1 MESPANDA
9 HAVRMSI
16 VLCGVDDTEAG
27 TTVMTA
33 AKAAAERAGTPLV
46 LTHVSTSHWGA
57 NVPAFHADAGATE
70 RVVEHGPPAQRI
82 LAVADGHGA
91 ELIVL
96 GTRAKRW
103 GSVARHVAKRANCP
117 VMIVGPAADPAAEPV
132 TRTGF
137 DRAVLRCAPTPVVV
151 LPAA

>member
-1 MESPANDA
+1 MLGG
-9 HAVRMSI
+9 MSV

-33 AKAAAERAGTPLV
+33 AKAAAQRAGAPLL

-57 NVPAFHADAGATE
+57 NVPAFHADGDQTT

-91 ELIVL
+91 SLIVL
-96 GTRAKRW
+96 GTRAARW
-103 GSVARHVAKRANCP
+103 RASVARHVVKRANCP
-117 VMIVGPAADPAAEPV
+117 VMIVGPSADPAAEPV
-132 TRTGF
+132 TRPAF
-137 DRAVLRCAPTPVVV
+137 DRGFLQSAKTPVVV
-151 LPAA
+151 VP

>member
-1 MESPANDA
+1 MESPANNA
-9 HAVRMSI
+9 QAVDMSI

-33 AKAAAERAGTPLV
+33 AKAAAERAGAPLV

-57 NVPAFHADAGATE
+57 NVPAFHADDDDTA

-82 LAVADGHGA
+82 LAVAKGHGA
-91 ELIVL
+91 ELIVV
-96 GTRAKRW
+96 GTRGKRW
-103 GSVARHVAKRANCP
+103 GSVARRVTKRANCP

-132 TRTGF
+132 ESPAF
-137 DRAVLRCAPTPVVV
+137 DRSLLRRSKAPVVV
-151 LPAA
+151 LPAG